1 MKAKTILVN
10 FVTWPAV
17 GHAVEGIQAAFAY
30 QQANPGC
37 AVHLVLNSRTAV
49 ELAQVCPWLSATYTV
64 DIPTEESPVSAEL
77 FEHIPRDWD
86 YVVFDRRHSPNA
98 YGEYRSQARRHF
110 RAVIASDDV
119 GGRSVPY
126 DRDARLRF
134 SLPTENLVFAR
145 ERVKAGEI
153 HIGLMPAGAGSHR
166 QYYPSVSSWMR
177 IIEALR
183 ERNPNATVQLFG
195 KLDPAGHPNTTS
207 IGRADVDRLL
217 ETYDFCRDCFDLRLL
232 DQLAVAQR
240 CAVFVSPHTG
250 FAFAVLAVGTPWL
263 TISGGRWLEF
273 FHVGVPFYSVVPN
286 TKKYPAYDPD
296 SFARTVID
304 ADGSEQIVSM
314 CAQRLEE
321 DLPELLD
328 AAGSL
333 IAGRWTFEECMERY
347 LRARAPFYDPPL
359 RRWAILYAR
368 PMKLRLRRMA
378 RMLQHW

>member
-49 ELAQVCPWLSATYTV
+49 ELATICPWISATYTV
-64 DIPTEESPVSAEL
+64 DIPFGESPVSAEL
-77 FEHIPRDWD
+77 FEHIPEDWD
-86 YVVFDRRHSPNA
+86 YVVFDGRDSPNA

-110 RAVIASDDV
+110 RARIAAGDV
-119 GGRSVPY
+119 RGAPVPY
-126 DRDARLRF
+126 DHDARLR
-134 SLPTENLVFAR
+134 LPLPEENLAFAR

-153 HIGLMPAGAGSHR
+153 HIGLMPAGADSHR
-166 QYYPSVSSWMR
+166 QFYPSVSSWMR

-183 ERNPNATVQLFG
+183 ARNPDVTVQLFG
-195 KLDPAGHPNTTS
+195 KLHPEGHPSTTS
-207 IGRADVDRLL
+207 IARADIDRLL
-217 ETYDFCRDCFDLRLL
+217 ERYDYCRDCFDLSLL

-263 TISGGRWLEF
+263 TISGGRWMEF
-273 FHVGVPFYSVVPN
+273 FHVGVPFYSVLPDP
-286 TKKYPAYDPD
+286 KKYPAFDPE

-304 ADGSEQIVSM
+304 ADGSERILSM

-321 DLPELLD
+321 DLPEILD
-328 AAGSL
+328 AAESL
-333 IAGRWTFEECMERY
+333 VAGRWTFEECLERY
-347 LRARAPFYDPPL
+347 LRRRARLFDPPA
-359 RRWAILYAR
+359 RRWAVLYAR
-368 PMKLRLRRMA
+368 PVKLRLRRIA
-378 RMLQHW
+378 QMLQH